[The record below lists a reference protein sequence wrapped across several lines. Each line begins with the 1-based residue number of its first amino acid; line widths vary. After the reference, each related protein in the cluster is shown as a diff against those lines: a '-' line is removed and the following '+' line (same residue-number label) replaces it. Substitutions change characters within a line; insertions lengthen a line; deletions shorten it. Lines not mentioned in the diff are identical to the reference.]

1 MLRQRREILLGFV
14 LLSVLALAL
23 LWAGGFRPAD
33 HALYDLQSRALREL
47 GPGRLPQDVV
57 VIGLDEAAFESL
69 PEPYALWH
77 RYLGE
82 LFSGLAEARPAVVGV
97 AAPLPVRSYG
107 FLLPGIDTPLIEGVR
122 RLSARTTLV
131 LGQPMGLEGR
141 LRPMAP
147 ELREAAGGT
156 LASLVLCED
165 ADGVVRRVNQ
175 RRCIDEDRNP
185 ALADQMARA
194 LGRETSAHGLIDYTV
209 GPAVDYLPLQT
220 VLGWLRQGQ
229 AAQLRDRVQG
239 RVVMVASLLPGE
251 ARYRLPVAL
260 AAWDPGDR
268 YAPAALAQVQALRS
282 LLGRGLVDPVAAPF
296 SALLV
301 LTTVL
306 LWFGRNGWGKTVM
319 LLASLLLLLALSIL
333 ALWRGWFLPL
343 GTLWTTALLA
353 FAARMAWE
361 SARHYREKQMLRTA
375 FAGHVSPQVMR
386 TILRGGLPPGT
397 TGRRSPVTVLFAD
410 IRGFTAR
417 SEKNTPEAL
426 IALLNRYYA
435 AMSAA
440 IHGHGGAVDK
450 FIGDGL
456 MATFGIPQ
464 PLENP
469 QRNALEAAQDMLVRL
484 ARLNAE
490 LAAEGWEPLEIQIGI
505 HAGEAVAGYVGTRQR
520 RDFTVIGDA
529 VTTAARV
536 QGLSKVLGYPIVCS
550 EQVASAVAYAGG
562 LEDLGLQAVRGRADV
577 HVWGWRPPLALRI
590 AQDSG
595 VRT

>member
-194 LGRETSAHGLIDYTV
+194 LGRETSAYGLIDYTV
-209 GPAVDYLPLQT
+209 GPPVDYLPLQT
-220 VLGWLRQGQ
+220 
-229 AAQLRDRVQG
+229 
-239 RVVMVASLLPGE
+239 
-251 ARYRLPVAL
+251 
-260 AAWDPGDR
+260 
-268 YAPAALAQVQALRS
+268 
-282 LLGRGLVDPVAAPF
+282 
-296 SALLV
+296 
-301 LTTVL
+301 
-306 LWFGRNGWGKTVM
+306 
-319 LLASLLLLLALSIL
+319 
-333 ALWRGWFLPL
+333 
-343 GTLWTTALLA
+343 
-353 FAARMAWE
+353 
-361 SARHYREKQMLRTA
+361 
-375 FAGHVSPQVMR
+375 
-386 TILRGGLPPGT
+386 
-397 TGRRSPVTVLFAD
+397 
-410 IRGFTAR
+410 
-417 SEKNTPEAL
+417 
-426 IALLNRYYA
+426 
-435 AMSAA
+435 
-440 IHGHGGAVDK
+440 
-450 FIGDGL
+450 
-456 MATFGIPQ
+456 
-464 PLENP
+464 
-469 QRNALEAAQDMLVRL
+469 
-484 ARLNAE
+484 
-490 LAAEGWEPLEIQIGI
+490 
-505 HAGEAVAGYVGTRQR
+505 
-520 RDFTVIGDA
+520 
-529 VTTAARV
+529 
-536 QGLSKVLGYPIVCS
+536 
-550 EQVASAVAYAGG
+550 
-562 LEDLGLQAVRGRADV
+562 
-577 HVWGWRPPLALRI
+577 
-590 AQDSG
+590 
-595 VRT
+595 